1 MPDTMSNPKHDR
13 DVLIVGGGIAG
24 LSCALEL
31 TKQQISC
38 RIFEASDRI
47 GGRVQTDEV
56 QGFFL
61 DRGFQVFLTA
71 YPEAARVLDY
81 AALELCSFEPGA
93 LIHIGGRFHRLSD
106 PWRRPQHL
114 FATALSAAASLSDKL
129 RIGSFRKSTTQPSLS
144 ELFHHPETKTL
155 ELLRQRGFSEVIIE
169 KFFRPFLGGVFLDR
183 ELATSSRMCEFVF
196 RMFSTGSAA
205 IPKAG
210 MKAIPEQLANQLPA
224 ETIVCNQSV
233 TDVSGTS
240 LTFSDGNRADGRAIV
255 VATDAPAA
263 RRLFDDDYPASGQSV
278 TCLYFAADQ
287 APIKEPILLLNGD
300 PTGPINNLCVPT
312 LLSPNFAPNEKHLI
326 SVTVLGEHPDEE
338 SLIRDVLH
346 QAHAWFPG
354 EIESWSHLKSYS
366 IPYALPTMNPPALSP
381 VAKAAHRNGPHFI
394 CGDHCDTASINGAM
408 ASGRRA
414 AEAVQQWISQK

>member
-1 MPDTMSNPKHDR
+1 MSNPKHER
-13 DVLIVGGGIAG
+13 DVLIIGGGIAG

-31 TKQQISC
+31 TRQQVSC
-38 RIFEASDRI
+38 RIFEASDNI
-47 GGRVQTDEV
+47 GGRVRTDEV
-56 QGFFL
+56 QGFLL

-81 AALELCSFEPGA
+81 EALGLCSFEPGA

-114 FATALSAAASLSDKL
+114 LATAFSAAASFRDKL
-129 RIGSFRKSTTQPSLS
+129 KIGSFRKMTTQPSLPD
-144 ELFHHPETKTL
+144 LLNHQETETI
-155 ELLRQRGFSEVIIE
+155 ELLRKWGFSDVIVE
-169 KFFRPFLGGVFLDR
+169 RFFRPFLGGVFLDR

-224 ETIVCNQSV
+224 DTIKCNHSV
-233 TDVSGTS
+233 TQVSDTT
-240 LTFSDGNRADGRAIV
+240 LTFSDGNRVAGKAIV

-278 TCLYFAADQ
+278 TCLYFSADR
-287 APIKEPILLLNGD
+287 APVKEPILVLNGD
-300 PTGPINNLCVPT
+300 GSGPINNLCVPS
-312 LLSPNFAPNEKHLI
+312 LLSPNFAAEGKHLV
-326 SVTVLGEHPDEE
+326 SVTVLGEHADQPA
-338 SLIRDVLH
+338 LIRDVLH
-346 QAHAWFPG
+346 QAQTWFPG
-354 EIESWSHLKSYS
+354 ETERWSHLKSYS
-366 IPYALPTMNPPALSP
+366 IPYALPTINPPALSP
-381 VAKAAHRNGPHFI
+381 VAKATHLNGPHFI

-414 AEAVQQWISQK
+414 AEAVQQWIS